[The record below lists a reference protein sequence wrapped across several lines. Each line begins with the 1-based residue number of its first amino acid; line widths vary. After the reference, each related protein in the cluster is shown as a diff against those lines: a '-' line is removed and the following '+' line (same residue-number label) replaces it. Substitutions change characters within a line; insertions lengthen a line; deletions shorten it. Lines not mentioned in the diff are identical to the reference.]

1 MKFWLHNEFMDL
13 SSQGKLVDIPEQP
26 DHQKPPTKGQPKL
39 TEVNRQQ
46 TMMAMIYVEEL
57 IGPDHKARAI
67 WQLVERFD
75 LKRFSESLR
84 TAKGC
89 AGRPAWNP
97 QLLVSVWV
105 YAYSEGIS
113 SAREIEGIME
123 WEPGFQWLSGLE
135 KINHHTLSD
144 FRVEHKQALDELF
157 AQFGAVG
164 ECRSVEPGT
173 GDARWHQNPGASGS
187 RYAATAED
195 SGGETETGARSDGA
209 DGRSAGRGNGE

>member
-1 MKFWLHNEFMDL
+1 MDV
-13 SSQGKLVDIPEQP
+13 SSPEKLLDIPEQP
-26 DHQKPPTKGQPKL
+26 VDPRQPPKGQPKL

-75 LKRFSESLR
+75 LKGFTKSLR

-97 QLLVSVWV
+97 QMLVSVWV

-135 KINHHTLSD
+135 K
-144 FRVEHKQALDELF
+144 V
-157 AQFGAVG
+157 
-164 ECRSVEPGT
+164 
-173 GDARWHQNPGASGS
+173 
-187 RYAATAED
+187 
-195 SGGETETGARSDGA
+195 
-209 DGRSAGRGNGE
+209 